1 MLAAARAIW
10 REEALF
16 VAAALLVLYGAVAC
30 TIAPYQSLLA
40 IETFGLSH
48 LAYAVV
54 LVAGALVFVTT
65 SITGSILADQ
75 RLSRRTV
82 ALASTA
88 AYALGAGLGAVAER
102 LFAFPLLLPMAM
114 LPFIMFGVG
123 GTKPQ

>member
-65 SITGSILADQ
+65 SITGGRVFSGTGTVWMKFSACALP
-75 RLSRRTV
+75 LSSNRKKW
-82 ALASTA
+82 
-88 AYALGAGLGAVAER
+88 YA
-102 LFAFPLLLPMAM
+102 P
-114 LPFIMFGVG
+114 
-123 GTKPQ
+123 T